1 MDGDFC
7 TTFLRSRLSTR
18 GEAER
23 DRLLRS
29 PFDLDGSLGGDL
41 TGDSRVSLNL
51 FFAADGGGSGDAEGD
66 DDCLVC
72 VFDFFAKS
80 VSAWDF

>member
-1 MDGDFC
+1 MEGDFC
-7 TTFLRSRLSTR
+7 TTRLRSRLSTR

-41 TGDSRVSLNL
+41 TGDSRVSFDL
-51 FFAADGGGSGDAEGD
+51 FFAEVGGGSGEAED
-66 DDCLVC
+66 DDDRFASR
-72 VFDFFAKS
+72 VFDFFADS
-80 VSAWDF
+80 VST